1 VNGLEVHNGTR
12 HDSPDV
18 LGDRL
23 NQGRVK
29 LLVEAIAP
37 ARRQDDNPE
46 QDWAFLIALVR
57 VLLSKHREE
66 SMEVLQISLHPT
78 EASQHIQDPEEGCNK
93 MIDESPRRHTYLSK

>member
-1 VNGLEVHNGTR
+1 MNGLEVHDGAR
-12 HDSPDV
+12 HESPDV

-29 LLVEAIAP
+29 LLVQAITP

-46 QDWAFLIALVR
+46 QDRAFLIALVR

-66 SMEVLQISLHPT
+66 SMEVLQISLYPA
-78 EASQHIQDPEEGCNK
+78 ESSQHVQYPEEGYNK
-93 MIDESPRRHTYLSK
+93 